1 MGLKENQVVE
11 FRVSAV
17 NQGGNG
23 KPSKP
28 TKPHTVKDPICKY
41 EDGLIVNEKKNLNL
55 IQINKKLKNKKY
67 YTVNAVPKSNRY
79 IIEKWQS
86 HFLLDFQEIFSN
98 KIRNK

>member
-1 MGLKENQVVE
+1 MADTKFTVMGLKENQVVE

-41 EDGLIVNEKKNLNL
+41 EDGLIVNEIFFL
-55 IQINKKLKNKKY
+55 ILFK
-67 YTVNAVPKSNRY
+67 
-79 IIEKWQS
+79 
-86 HFLLDFQEIFSN
+86 
-98 KIRNK
+98 

>member
-1 MGLKENQVVE
+1 MADTKFTVMGLKENQVVE

-41 EDGLIVNEKKNLNL
+41 EDGLIVNEKKKLNL
-55 IQINKKLKNKKY
+55 IQINKKLKNKKILHCQC
-67 YTVNAVPKSNRY
+67 S
-79 IIEKWQS
+79 S
-86 HFLLDFQEIFSN
+86 
-98 KIRNK
+98 KIQ

>member
-41 EDGLIVNEKKNLNL
+41 EDGLIVNEKKN
-55 IQINKKLKNKKY
+55 
-67 YTVNAVPKSNRY
+67 
-79 IIEKWQS
+79 
-86 HFLLDFQEIFSN
+86 
-98 KIRNK
+98 

>member
-41 EDGLIVNEKKNLNL
+41 EDGFVVNCINEEKK
-55 IQINKKLKNKKY
+55 I
-67 YTVNAVPKSNRY
+67 
-79 IIEKWQS
+79 
-86 HFLLDFQEIFSN
+86 
-98 KIRNK
+98 KILFK